1 MGQKTPAPSA
11 ILLFDGDCSLCS
23 RTVQFVIPRDRQ
35 GRVKFASLQSE
46 AGQQLLERHG
56 LPAQGADT
64 VVLIEDG
71 RSYVKS
77 TAALRL
83 LRCMSGLWPVL
94 YALIIVPLPL
104 RDRVYD
110 WVARNRYRWFGK
122 QSSCL
127 MPTPEIRER
136 FLD

>member
-1 MGQKTPAPSA
+1 
-11 ILLFDGDCSLCS
+11 
-23 RTVQFVIPRDRQ
+23 
-35 GRVKFASLQSE
+35 
-46 AGQQLLERHG
+46 